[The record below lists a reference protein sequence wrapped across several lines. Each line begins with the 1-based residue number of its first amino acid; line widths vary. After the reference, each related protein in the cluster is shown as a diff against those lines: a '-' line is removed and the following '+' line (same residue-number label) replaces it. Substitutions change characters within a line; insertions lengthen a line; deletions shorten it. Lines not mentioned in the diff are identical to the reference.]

1 MKGKVKVTM
10 IPHPTWMWKDNNNN
24 CKDFEADNMMKVK
37 VKVKDFEAV
46 NGTKVIMP
54 SPHEYLPKQIE
65 SNAQ

>member
-1 MKGKVKVTM
+1 M

-24 CKDFEADNMMKVK
+24 CKDFEADIMMKVK
-37 VKVKDFEAV
+37 AKVEDFEDV
-46 NGTKVIMP
+46 TKVIMA

>member
-1 MKGKVKVTM
+1 
-10 IPHPTWMWKDNNNN
+10 MWKDNSNN

-46 NGTKVIMP
+46 NVTKVIMA
-54 SPHEYLPKQIE
+54 SPHEYLPIQIV

>member
-1 MKGKVKVTM
+1 MKNVKVTM

-37 VKVKDFEAV
+37 VIV
-46 NGTKVIMP
+46 NVNVTKVIMA